1 MFALATSASYGK
13 MKVEEYIGFSDGQV
27 RDLLIA
33 DELSSCWYV
42 APDLRVSYEKTFY
55 LYRLVANLQSNFQVR
70 PFRRDRSASNE
81 TTTGERTIDHDGKT
95 GSLSLDRRFSRSWLR
110 NRPKSGSSVDTI
122 GPLGLR
128 PLHLSA
134 EPLVDLIFVHGLRGG
149 STKTWRKGDDPRLYW
164 PQNWLPLEPDF
175 QNANI
180 HSFGY
185 NADFSDTKDS
195 ILNVH
200 DFGRA
205 LLGEMRTS
213 PHMRKRKNVRL
224 LMSVGKRRANRSRR
238 IQSFSL
244 GTLWEVL
251 CSKWSA
257 PQQSSPP
264 LCSYTVLISQGLCF
278 STSRRT

>member
-1 MFALATSASYGK
+1 M
-13 MKVEEYIGFSDGQV
+13 
-27 RDLLIA
+27 
-33 DELSSCWYV
+33 
-42 APDLRVSYEKTFY
+42 
-55 LYRLVANLQSNFQVR
+55 R
-70 PFRRDRSASNE
+70 PFRTDRSPSKE
-81 TTTGERTIDHDGKT
+81 SSSGERTTHLDGKT
-95 GSLSLDRRFSRSWLR
+95 GSLSLDRRFSRPWLR
-110 NRPKSGSSVDTI
+110 SRPKSDSSVNTI

-134 EPLVDLIFVHGLRGG
+134 EPLVDLVFVHGLRGG
-149 STKTWRKGDDPRLYW
+149 SIKSWRKGDDPRLYW

-213 PHMRKRKNVRL
+213 PYMRKRKNVC
-224 LMSVGKRRANRSRR
+224 SPTTSGTCYANRNRR
-238 IQSFSL
+238 IRSYSL
-244 GTLWEVL
+244 GILWEAL
-251 CSKWSA
+251 CLKWSA
-257 PQQSSPP
+257 SQQH
-264 LCSYTVLISQGLCF
+264 ISHGFL
-278 STSRRT
+278 SLY